1 MTYQH
6 QQYPPPAYPPVGRPG
21 PGGAPPAAPKRRGR
35 VALLVAGGL
44 VAVLAVAAGTAYGVS
59 RLIGGG
65 DDGGRKLRAAWVLDF
80 PELQRNGLKT
90 YDGQDMFGAWL
101 AGDAVVRAQPDGIIA
116 YRLGDGG
123 QAWGVPAP
131 QAASLCAAA
140 QTLADGRGVVALG
153 TADSCDTLV
162 GFDAAAGTQTW
173 RVTFPVER
181 RTGRS
186 ETVAPDLS
194 VAAGQVVVRSG
205 GNVLGYS
212 LADGRR
218 LWQTDADRLLPGRDC
233 RLTDAQAAGDQA
245 VVTTLCDGDRGA
257 LLGLDP
263 ATGKPRWKQDLP
275 AAQQSDGVLSVDPLV
290 SRPGL
295 NTETFVARDAT
306 GKERAAFGNPVDG
319 TRFSDLPVN
328 RSNTVSG
335 PAVRPYLADADTL
348 YLPTE
353 PSPVGDK
360 MRQANQV
367 VAIDLATG
375 KRRWVSAGHT
385 DSEVELV
392 RLDGQGL
399 LAWEVGDRRDLAPR
413 LVRIDPATGTV
424 SVVAEAPLSA
434 GTEGSDAKVLE
445 RDGTVVLVPWKQV
458 TADAAITVLR

>member
-6 QQYPPPAYPPVGRPG
+6 QHQQPPPAYPPAGRPD
-21 PGGAPPAAPKRRGR
+21 PVGAPPAAPKRRGR

-59 RLIGGG
+59 RLVGGG
-65 DDGGRKLRAAWVLDF
+65 DDGKKLRTAWVLDF

-101 AGDAVVRAQPDGIIA
+101 IGDAVVRAQPDGVIA
-116 YRLGDGG
+116 YRLDDGA

-131 QAASLCAAA
+131 QATCCARPRRRWPRGGAWWRSVPPTRATRSSGSTLPPARRRGGRRPRRTPDGPVRDRRPGPVGGRRPGGRPQWRERARLRAGRRQTAVADRRRPAAA
-140 QTLADGRGVVALG
+140 RPRLPPD
-153 TADSCDTLV
+153 
-162 GFDAAAGTQTW
+162 
-173 RVTFPVER
+173 R
-181 RTGRS
+181 R
-186 ETVAPDLS
+186 A
-194 VAAGQVVVRSG
+194 
-205 GNVLGYS
+205 
-212 LADGRR
+212 GRR
-218 LWQTDADRLLPGRDC
+218 GPGR
-233 RLTDAQAAGDQA
+233 RHRAL
-245 VVTTLCDGDRGA
+245 RRRPGA

-263 ATGKPRWKQDLP
+263 ATGKARWQQQLP

-290 SRPGL
+290 GLPGL
-295 NTETFVARDAT
+295 NTGTFVARDAT
-306 GKERAAFGNPVDG
+306 GRARATFGNPVDG

-335 PAVRPYLADADTL
+335 PGIRPYLADADTL
-348 YLPTE
+348 YLPTGA
-353 PSPVGDK
+353 SPVGGK

-375 KRRWVSAGHT
+375 KRRWVSSGHT

-392 RLDGQGL
+392 RLDEQGV

-413 LVRIDPATGTV
+413 LVRIDPATGEVT
-424 SVVAEAPLSA
+424 VVAEAPLSA

>member
-21 PGGAPPAAPKRRGR
+21 PAGAPPSAPKRRGR
-35 VALLVAGGL
+35 MALLVAGGL
-44 VAVLAVAAGTAYGVS
+44 VAVLAVAGGTAYGVS
-59 RLIGGG
+59 RLVGGG
-65 DDGGRKLRAAWVLDF
+65 DDDGKKLRTAWVLDF
-80 PELQRNGLKT
+80 PERQRNGLKT

-101 AGDAVVRAQPDGIIA
+101 VGDAVVRAQPDGIIA
-116 YRLGDGG
+116 YRLGDGA

-131 QAASLCAAA
+131 QASSLCAAA
-140 QTLADGRGVVALG
+140 QTLAEGRGVVALG
-153 TADSCDTLV
+153 SADSCDTLV
-162 GFDAAAGTQTW
+162 GFDAAGGTQTW
-173 RVTFPVER
+173 RATFPVER
-181 RTGRS
+181 RSGRS
-186 ETVAPDLS
+186 EIAAPDLS

-205 GNVLGYS
+205 ESVLGYS
-212 LADGRR
+212 LADGKR

-233 RLTDAQAAGDQA
+233 RLTQAQAAGTQA
-245 VVTTLCDGDRGA
+245 VVTARCDGDQGA

-263 ATGKPRWKQDLP
+263 ATGKPRWQQKLP
-275 AAQQSDGVLSVDPLV
+275 AAQQSAGVLSVDPLV
-290 SRPGL
+290 SLPGL
-295 NTETFVARDAT
+295 VSETFVARDAA
-306 GKERAAFGNPVDG
+306 GKARATFGNPVDG
-319 TRFSDLPVN
+319 TRFSDLPIN

-335 PAVRPYLADADTL
+335 PEIRPYLADADTL

-353 PSPVGDK
+353 ATNVGGK

-385 DSEVELV
+385 DGEVELI
-392 RLDGQGL
+392 RLDEQGV

-413 LVRIDPATGTV
+413 LVRIDPATGAV
-424 SVVAEAPLSA
+424 SVLAEAPLSA

-445 RDGTVVLVPWKQV
+445 RDGTVVLVPWKHV

>member
-6 QQYPPPAYPPVGRPG
+6 QQPPAYPPAGRPG
-21 PGGAPPAAPKRRGR
+21 AAGAPPAAPKRRGR

-65 DDGGRKLRAAWVLDF
+65 DDGKKLRTAWVLDF

-101 AGDAVVRAQPDGIIA
+101 IGDAVVRAQPDGVVA
-116 YRLGDGG
+116 YRLDDGA

-131 QAASLCAAA
+131 QATSLCTAA
-140 QTLADGRGVVALG
+140 QTMAEGRGVVALG
-153 TADSCDTLV
+153 SADSCDTLV

-173 RVTFPVER
+173 RATFPVER

-186 ETVAPDLS
+186 EIVAPDLS
-194 VAAGQVVVRSG
+194 VTAGQVVVRSG
-205 GNVLGYS
+205 ESVLGYA
-212 LADGRR
+212 LADGKR

-233 RLTDAQAAGDQA
+233 RLTQAQAAGDQA
-245 VVTTLCDGDRGA
+245 VVTARCDGDQGA

-263 ATGKPRWKQDLP
+263 STGKPRWQQKLP
-275 AAQQSDGVLSVDPLV
+275 AAQQSAGVLSVDPLV
-290 SRPGL
+290 SLPGL
-295 NTETFVARDAT
+295 VSETFVARDAA
-306 GKERAAFGNPVDG
+306 GKARATFGNPVDG
-319 TRFSDLPVN
+319 TRFSDLPIN

-335 PAVRPYLADADTL
+335 PEIRPYLADADTL

-353 PSPVGDK
+353 ATNVGGK

-392 RLDGQGL
+392 RLDEQGL

-413 LVRIDPATGTV
+413 LVRIDPATGEVT
-424 SVVAEAPLSA
+424 VVAEAPLSA

-445 RDGTVVLVPWKQV
+445 RDGIVVLVPWKQV

>member
-6 QQYPPPAYPPVGRPG
+6 QQYPPPAYPPAGPPG
-21 PGGAPPAAPKRRGR
+21 PVGAPPAAPKRRGR

-59 RLIGGG
+59 RLVGGG
-65 DDGGRKLRAAWVLDF
+65 DGDGRKLRTAWVLDF

-101 AGDAVVRAQPDGIIA
+101 VGDAVVRAQPDGIIA
-116 YRLGDGG
+116 YRLDDGA

-131 QAASLCAAA
+131 QATSLCAAA
-140 QTLADGRGVVALG
+140 QTLAEGRGVVALG
-153 TADSCDTLV
+153 SAESCDTLV
-162 GFDAAAGTQTW
+162 GFDAAGGSQTW
-173 RVTFPVER
+173 RATFPVER
-181 RTGRS
+181 RKGRS
-186 ETVAPDLS
+186 TVTAPDLS
-194 VAAGQVVVRSG
+194 VANGQVVVRSG
-205 GNVLGYS
+205 ESVLGYS
-212 LADGRR
+212 LADGKR

-233 RLTDAQAAGDQA
+233 RVADAQAAGDQA
-245 VVTTLCDGDRGA
+245 VVTALCDGDRGA

-263 ATGKPRWKQDLP
+263 ATGKPRWQQQLP
-275 AAQQSDGVLSVDPLV
+275 AAQQSGGVLSVDPLV
-290 SRPGL
+290 SLPGL
-295 NTETFVARDAT
+295 STETFVARDAT
-306 GKERAAFGNPVDG
+306 GKERATFGNPVDG

-328 RSNTVSG
+328 RSNTVEG
-335 PAVRPYLADADTL
+335 PEIRPYLADTETL

-353 PSPVGDK
+353 PSPVGDD
-360 MRQANQV
+360 MRQADQV

-385 DSEVELV
+385 DSEVELI
-392 RLDGQGL
+392 RLDDQGV

-413 LVRIDPATGTV
+413 LVRIDPATGEV
-424 SVVAEAPLSA
+424 DVLAEAPRSA

-458 TADAAITVLR
+458 SADAAITVLR

>member
-59 RLIGGG
+59 RLVGGG

-131 QAASLCAAA
+131 QGASLCAAA

-153 TADSCDTLV
+153 PADSCDTLV
-162 GFDAAAGTQTW
+162 GFDAAGGTQAW

-263 ATGKPRWKQDLP
+263 ATGK
-275 AAQQSDGVLSVDPLV
+275 
-290 SRPGL
+290 
-295 NTETFVARDAT
+295 
-306 GKERAAFGNPVDG
+306 
-319 TRFSDLPVN
+319 
-328 RSNTVSG
+328 
-335 PAVRPYLADADTL
+335 
-348 YLPTE
+348 
-353 PSPVGDK
+353 
-360 MRQANQV
+360 
-367 VAIDLATG
+367 
-375 KRRWVSAGHT
+375 
-385 DSEVELV
+385 
-392 RLDGQGL
+392 
-399 LAWEVGDRRDLAPR
+399 
-413 LVRIDPATGTV
+413 V

>member
-6 QQYPPPAYPPVGRPG
+6 QHQQPPAYPPAGRPG
-21 PGGAPPAAPKRRGR
+21 AAGAPPAAPKRRGR

-59 RLIGGG
+59 RLVGGG
-65 DDGGRKLRAAWVLDF
+65 DDGKKLRTAWVLDF

-101 AGDAVVRAQPDGIIA
+101 IGDAVVRAQPDGVIA
-116 YRLGDGG
+116 YRLDDGA

-131 QAASLCAAA
+131 QATSLCTAA
-140 QTLADGRGVVALG
+140 QTLAEGRGVVALG
-153 TADSCDTLV
+153 SADSCDTLV

-173 RVTFPVER
+173 RATFPVER

-186 ETVAPDLS
+186 ESVAPDLS
-194 VAAGQVVVRSG
+194 VTAGQVVVRSG
-205 GNVLGYS
+205 ESVLGYA
-212 LADGRR
+212 LADGKR

-233 RLTDAQAAGDQA
+233 RLTQAQAAGDQA
-245 VVTTLCDGDRGA
+245 VVTARCDGDQGA

-263 ATGKPRWKQDLP
+263 STGKPRWQQKLP
-275 AAQQSDGVLSVDPLV
+275 AAQQSAGVLSVDPLV
-290 SRPGL
+290 SLPGL
-295 NTETFVARDAT
+295 ASETFVARDAV
-306 GKERAAFGNPVDG
+306 GKARATFGNPVDG
-319 TRFSDLPVN
+319 TRFSDLPIN

-335 PAVRPYLADADTL
+335 PEIRPYLADADTL

-353 PSPVGDK
+353 ATNVGGK

-392 RLDGQGL
+392 RLDEQGL

-413 LVRIDPATGTV
+413 LVRIDPATGEVT
-424 SVVAEAPLSA
+424 VVAEAPLSA
-434 GTEGSDAKVLE
+434 GTEGGDAKVLE

>member
-6 QQYPPPAYPPVGRPG
+6 QHQQPPAYPPAGRPG
-21 PGGAPPAAPKRRGR
+21 AAGAPPAAPKRRGR

-65 DDGGRKLRAAWVLDF
+65 DDGKKLRTAWVLDF

-101 AGDAVVRAQPDGIIA
+101 IGDAVVRAQPDGVVA
-116 YRLGDGG
+116 YRLDDGA

-131 QAASLCAAA
+131 QATSLCTAA
-140 QTLADGRGVVALG
+140 QTMAEGRGVVALG
-153 TADSCDTLV
+153 SADSCDTLV

-173 RVTFPVER
+173 RATFPVER

-186 ETVAPDLS
+186 EIVAPDLS
-194 VAAGQVVVRSG
+194 VTAGQVVVRSG
-205 GNVLGYS
+205 ESVLGYA
-212 LADGRR
+212 LADGKR

-233 RLTDAQAAGDQA
+233 RLTQAQAAGDQA
-245 VVTTLCDGDRGA
+245 VVTARCDGDQGA

-263 ATGKPRWKQDLP
+263 STGKPRWQQKLP
-275 AAQQSDGVLSVDPLV
+275 AAQQSAGVLSVDPLV
-290 SRPGL
+290 SLPGL
-295 NTETFVARDAT
+295 VSETFVARDAA
-306 GKERAAFGNPVDG
+306 GKARATFGNPVDG
-319 TRFSDLPVN
+319 TRFSDLPIN

-335 PAVRPYLADADTL
+335 PEIRPYLADADTL

-353 PSPVGDK
+353 ATNVGGK

-392 RLDGQGL
+392 RLDEQGL

-413 LVRIDPATGTV
+413 LVRIDPATGEVT
-424 SVVAEAPLSA
+424 VVAEAPLSA

>member
-6 QQYPPPAYPPVGRPG
+6 QHQQPPAYPPAGRPG
-21 PGGAPPAAPKRRGR
+21 AAGAPPAAPKRRGR

-59 RLIGGG
+59 RLVGGG
-65 DDGGRKLRAAWVLDF
+65 DDGKKLRTAWVLDF
-80 PELQRNGLKT
+80 PEPQRNGLKT

-101 AGDAVVRAQPDGIIA
+101 IGDAVVRAQPDGVIA
-116 YRLGDGG
+116 YRLDDGA

-131 QAASLCAAA
+131 QATSLCTAA
-140 QTLADGRGVVALG
+140 QTMAEGRGVVALG
-153 TADSCDTLV
+153 SADSCDTLV

-173 RVTFPVER
+173 RATFPVER

-186 ETVAPDLS
+186 ESVAPDLS
-194 VAAGQVVVRSG
+194 VTAGQVVVRSG
-205 GNVLGYS
+205 ESVLGYA
-212 LADGRR
+212 LADGKR

-233 RLTDAQAAGDQA
+233 RLTQAQAAGDQA
-245 VVTTLCDGDRGA
+245 VVTARCDGDQGA

-263 ATGKPRWKQDLP
+263 STGKPRWQQKLP
-275 AAQQSDGVLSVDPLV
+275 AAQQSAGVLSVDPLV
-290 SRPGL
+290 SLPGL
-295 NTETFVARDAT
+295 VSETFVARDAA
-306 GKERAAFGNPVDG
+306 GKARATFGNPVDG
-319 TRFSDLPVN
+319 TRFSDLPIN

-335 PAVRPYLADADTL
+335 PEIRPYLADADTL

-353 PSPVGDK
+353 ATNVGGK

-385 DSEVELV
+385 DSEVELI
-392 RLDGQGL
+392 RLDEQGL

-413 LVRIDPATGTV
+413 LVRIDPATGEVT
-424 SVVAEAPLSA
+424 VVAEAPLSA

>member
-6 QQYPPPAYPPVGRPG
+6 QHQHPPAYPPAGRPG
-21 PGGAPPAAPKRRGR
+21 AAGAPPAAPKRRGR

-65 DDGGRKLRAAWVLDF
+65 DDGKKLRTAWVLDF

-101 AGDAVVRAQPDGIIA
+101 IGDAVVRAQPDGVVA
-116 YRLGDGG
+116 YRLDDGA

-131 QAASLCAAA
+131 QATSLCTAA
-140 QTLADGRGVVALG
+140 QTMAEGRGVVALG
-153 TADSCDTLV
+153 SADSCDTLV

-173 RVTFPVER
+173 RATFPVER

-186 ETVAPDLS
+186 EIVAPDLS
-194 VAAGQVVVRSG
+194 VTAGQVVVRSG
-205 GNVLGYS
+205 ESVLGYA
-212 LADGRR
+212 LADGKR

-233 RLTDAQAAGDQA
+233 RLTQAQAAGDQA
-245 VVTTLCDGDRGA
+245 VVTARCDGDQGA

-263 ATGKPRWKQDLP
+263 STGKPRWQQKLP
-275 AAQQSDGVLSVDPLV
+275 AAQQSAGVLSVDPLV
-290 SRPGL
+290 SLPGL
-295 NTETFVARDAT
+295 VSETFVARDAA
-306 GKERAAFGNPVDG
+306 GKARATFGNPVDG
-319 TRFSDLPVN
+319 TRFSDLPIN

-335 PAVRPYLADADTL
+335 PEIRPYLADADTL

-353 PSPVGDK
+353 ATNVGGK

-392 RLDGQGL
+392 RLDEQGL

-413 LVRIDPATGTV
+413 LVRIDPATGEVT
-424 SVVAEAPLSA
+424 VVAEAPLSA

-445 RDGTVVLVPWKQV
+445 RDGIVVLVPWKQV

>member
-6 QQYPPPAYPPVGRPG
+6 QHQQPPPAYPPAGRPG
-21 PGGAPPAAPKRRGR
+21 PVGAPPAAPKRRGR

-59 RLIGGG
+59 RLVGGG
-65 DDGGRKLRAAWVLDF
+65 DDGKKLRTAWVLDF

-101 AGDAVVRAQPDGIIA
+101 IGDAVVRAQPDGVIA
-116 YRLGDGG
+116 YRLDDGA

-131 QAASLCAAA
+131 QATSLCAAA
-140 QTLADGRGVVALG
+140 QTLAEGRGVVALG
-153 TADSCDTLV
+153 SADSCDTLV

-173 RVTFPVER
+173 RATFPVER

-186 ETVAPDLS
+186 EIVAPDLS

-205 GNVLGYS
+205 ENVLGYA
-212 LADGRR
+212 LADGKR

-245 VVTTLCDGDRGA
+245 VVTALCDGDRGA

-263 ATGKPRWKQDLP
+263 ATGKARWQQQLP

-290 SRPGL
+290 GRPGL
-295 NTETFVARDAT
+295 NTETFVARDAA
-306 GKERAAFGNPVDG
+306 GKARATFGNPVDG

-335 PAVRPYLADADTL
+335 PGIRPYLAEADTL

-353 PSPVGDK
+353 SAPVGDK

-375 KRRWVSAGHT
+375 KRRWVSSGHT

-392 RLDGQGL
+392 RLDEQGV

-413 LVRIDPATGTV
+413 LVRIDPATGEVT
-424 SVVAEAPLSA
+424 VVAEAPLSA